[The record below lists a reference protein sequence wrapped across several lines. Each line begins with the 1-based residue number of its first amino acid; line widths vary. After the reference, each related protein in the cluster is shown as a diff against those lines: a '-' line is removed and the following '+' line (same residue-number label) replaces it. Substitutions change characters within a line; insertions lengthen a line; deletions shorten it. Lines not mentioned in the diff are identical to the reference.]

1 MDYLKLVSRLPFMQR
16 RIDDQYRRPAGVLGR
31 LIGAEMAQDHQPE
44 NTWTV
49 TLLDVQ
55 PNDQVLELGFGP
67 GIAIQALSGRV
78 TTGQIAGID
87 LSRTMLRVAAKRN
100 AAAVRRGRVAL
111 HHGDAAHL
119 PFEEN
124 TFDKAFG
131 IHTIY
136 FWRQPIAVLRE
147 VWRVLKPGGMIAL
160 TVLPKDKWNAHD
172 PSATIGT
179 PDCTPY
185 GGDEIL
191 RLLKDAGF
199 SSPRITSDADPEHPS
214 NFTVIGVKA
223 GRGA

>member
-1 MDYLKLVSRLPFMQR
+1 MDYLKLASRLPFMQR
-16 RIDDQYRRPAGVLGR
+16 RIDDQYRRPAGMLGR

-44 NTWTV
+44 NIWTV

-67 GIAIQALSGRV
+67 GVAIQALSQRV
-78 TTGQIAGID
+78 TTGRIAGID
-87 LSRTMLRVAAKRN
+87 LSKTMLRAAAKRN
-100 AAAVRRGRVAL
+100 AAAIRRGRVAL

-172 PSATIGT
+172 PSATVGT

-185 GGDEIL
+185 GGEEIA

-199 SSPRITSDADPEHPS
+199 SCPRITSDADADHTS
-214 NFTVIGVKA
+214 NYTVIGVKA
-223 GRGA
+223 VRGV